1 MRLLG
6 CLFLAGWTAAAAPSV
21 SGDKKPGTELL
32 RKLPLR
38 FEQDARGRW
47 TAHGPAFAMRFD
59 QDSTSLRLADR
70 GVRLTFSGSNPEATF
85 TPSAPLKTKTNYF
98 VGRQYRSVTG
108 YSRLHRSGI
117 YPGIDVAYYGDGER
131 LEYDF
136 ELRSGANPGL
146 IRMRFE
152 GADGIAVNESG
163 DLILKLGASEIV
175 QRAPVVYQK
184 SAAGE
189 VAAVESRY
197 RLLDKGEIG
206 VALGAYD
213 RSRPLVIDPAVM
225 YALYLTSTNAS
236 AGVSVAVD
244 SQGLV
249 YLGGFTYSSDFPIGG
264 NGYALFPSASDRNAW
279 VWQLNPFAS
288 DSNDQLLYST
298 YFGGN
303 LDTNLTSMA
312 IDNNGVVYFGGT
324 TIASNLPTTSGA
336 FATALSNTNAT
347 SEGFVAAIDTTQAG
361 TAGLTYCTYYAGS
374 QITQINGVAT
384 MGGKIYA
391 TGFVNSNDLPLAGN
405 SFQTM
410 QSNGYDA
417 FVAEFDPT
425 QSGTASLVFASY
437 LGGYLTDVGNSV
449 AVDTN
454 GLIYVAGSTLSTD
467 FPTTSNAY
475 QPVSIGA
482 GDAFLAQIDPV
493 AGVLNYCTFLGG
505 SGADVA
511 TNVLVESPGRV
522 AVAGYTS
529 STDFPVTGSA
539 AQAVNGGAT
548 QNALTND
555 AFVTE
560 LNLTAQSRAT
570 MLVYSSYYGGSDDE
584 ITYGLSRDPSGRYF
598 LCGYT
603 LSQNLPVTT
612 GAINPT
618 SIGQNIDG
626 FLAVLDPAAGLAYGS
641 YITSVG
647 YQIAYGVAAD
657 SNGNAYVVGQTT
669 SNVFGG
675 NPAKPDSAG
684 TYDVFFT
691 VVSIG
696 SSASTSLRLDRERI
710 QVFGPGP
717 VTQQSSATPRP
728 KRRLTDRR

>member
-6 CLFLAGWTAAAAPSV
+6 CLFLAGWAAAAAPSA
-21 SGDKKPGTELL
+21 SGDHKAGAELL

-38 FEQDARGRW
+38 FEQDAQGRW

-59 QDSTSLRLADR
+59 ETATSLRLADR
-70 GVRLTFSGSNPEATF
+70 AVRLTFVRSNSQAAF
-85 TPSAPLKTKTNYF
+85 APSAPLRTKTNYF
-98 VGRQYRSVTG
+98 VGKQYRAATG
-108 YSRLHRSGI
+108 YSRLCRRGI

-136 ELRSGANPGL
+136 ELHPGANPGL

-152 GADGIAVNESG
+152 GADGIRVNEKG
-163 DLILKLGASEIV
+163 DIVLKLGASEIV
-175 QRAPVVYQK
+175 QRAPSVYQK
-184 SAAGE
+184 NVAGE
-189 VAAVESRY
+189 VAGVESRY
-197 RLLDKGEIG
+197 RWLDHGEIG

-213 RSRPLVIDPAVM
+213 RTQPLIIDPAVM

-236 AGVSVAVD
+236 AGVSVSVD

-249 YLGGFTYSSDFPIGG
+249 YLGGYTYSSDFPIGS
-264 NGYALFPSASDRNAW
+264 NGYELFPTASDRNAW
-279 VWQLNPFAS
+279 IWQLNPFAS
-288 DSNDQLLYST
+288 DPNDQLLYST

-312 IDNNGVVYFGGT
+312 VDNNGLVYFGGT

-336 FATALSNTNAT
+336 FSTGLSNTNAT
-347 SEGFVAAIDTTQAG
+347 NEGFVAVIDTTQAG

-374 QITQINGVAT
+374 QITQINSVAT

-391 TGFVNSNDLPLAGN
+391 TGYVNSNDLPLAGN
-405 SFQTM
+405 SFQAM
-410 QSNGYDA
+410 QSFGYDA
-417 FVAEFDPT
+417 FVAEFDPA

-437 LGGYLTDVGNSV
+437 LGGYSTDVGNSI
-449 AVDTN
+449 AADSN
-454 GLIYVAGSTLSTD
+454 GLIYVAGMTLSTD

-475 QPVSIGA
+475 QPVFVGG

-493 AGVLNYCTFLGG
+493 AGVINYCTYLGG

-511 TNVLVESPGRV
+511 TNVIVEAPGRV

-529 STDFPVTGSA
+529 STDFPVTANA
-539 AQAVNGGAT
+539 AQPANGGAA
-548 QNALTND
+548 QKVSTND

-560 LNLTAQSRAT
+560 LNLAAQSRAT

-584 ITYGLSRDPSGRYF
+584 ITYGFSRDPSGRYF

-603 LSQNLPVTT
+603 LSQNLPVTG

-618 SIGQNIDG
+618 SVGQNIDG

-641 YITSVG
+641 YITSAG

-675 NPAKPDSAG
+675 SPPKPDSAG
-684 TYDVFFT
+684 TFDVFFT
-691 VVSIG
+691 VVSVG
-696 SSASTSLRLDRERI
+696 SSASSSLTLDRGRI

-717 VTQQSSATPRP
+717 VAGPSSGTPRP
-728 KRRLTDRR
+728 KRRAADRR